1 MPAKRGGSCWFAV
14 ESKSYEIT
22 AEVAGE
28 RIKGVIVE
36 RSRGFTSWI
45 RFGSLSLC
53 CLLEGVEACCR
64 GVFMQGHVKSWE
76 DGGRR
81 YKLEIRA
88 NEAGRYIL
96 CSVVDSELKRF
107 CLVFPEGKGVLGG
120 WVLLAE
126 KLRFL
131 GVASWEKSKGTAAFY
146 GKGCTNGESV
156 RKDKKSYAEAVN
168 VRGKKL
174 GEAVW
179 IQLGE
184 DEVSNERK
192 FLGRCLVGR
201 WGQPS
206 MLEPDVQAFESWGRS
221 VWNTK
226 GGVKFSRLGGSL
238 LLIEFETKEEAEKV
252 LLRGH
257 RWFKESFLNL
267 ERWDPKVECSHNGE
281 RDKSIWVRVVGMPL
295 HFWSQEILR
304 KIGDACGG
312 FFAVDEDTA
321 KFKELKWAR
330 LLVRSEGLEW
340 PNSLQVAVGSVC
352 YSLQLWW
359 EVKPG
364 LTAVVPATRNEM
376 GNEREVRDEGEGDS
390 RAGFKKANVRTH
402 GEPAKVDVPCENDE
416 GGCSKAAAFSEALSE
431 KVADGVGS
439 TASQHITWGKNT
451 ICGPGKSLVLGR
463 QMMVDLGRRPKEKG
477 QVTEGQIELMKM
489 GRPKSPSYK
498 DSEVEMDR
506 SREAR
511 APVGGLGVSG
521 ELEGEMVGAQMGSRS
536 PAVNLTVFT
545 NEALMEEASRY
556 SDQSSCSLSSLGKR
570 DISLSSTPSGRNG
583 ESVARTGVIIQSSS
597 SVEAGGAVMGP
608 LRMIWADG
616 REAEVL
622 DSAGR
627 EVGAFGEK
635 TEGDTNR
642 TIHEDM
648 EEREEEEEP
657 CWQSS
662 SLAKFSR
669 YIGMPTEGFE
679 GEILFL
685 LKRMKERKIQ
695 KGQMD
700 GRKSKKLKS
709 SKFERELR
717 KLEWT
722 LNYIGEGG
730 GEEGV
735 NTCRSK

>member
-1 MPAKRGGSCWFAV
+1 MSAKRGGSCWFAV

-184 DEVSNERK
+184 DEVSNERN

-226 GGVKFSRLGGSL
+226 GVVKFSRLGDSL

-267 ERWDPKVECSHNGE
+267 ERWDPKVGCSHNGE

-312 FFAVDEDTA
+312 FIAVDEDTA

-330 LLVRSEGLEW
+330 LL
-340 PNSLQVAVGSVC
+340 
-352 YSLQLWW
+352 LWW

-364 LTAVVPATRNEM
+364 LTAVIPATKNEK

-390 RAGFKKANVRTH
+390 RAGFKMMKVRTH
-402 GEPAKVDVPCENDE
+402 GEPAKVDVPCESGE
-416 GGCSKAAAFSEALSE
+416 GGCSKAAAISAAMSD
-431 KVADGVGS
+431 KAADGVGS
-439 TASQHITWGKNT
+439 SDGQQIAWGKKT
-451 ICGPGKSLVLGR
+451 VRGPGNSFSLGR
-463 QMMVDLGRRPKEKG
+463 QMGVDLGQRPAGKG
-477 QVTEGQIELMKM
+477 QVTEGQDDLMGM
-489 GRPKSPSYK
+489 GRPMSSLYK
-498 DSEVEMDR
+498 ETETELAR

-511 APVGGLGVSG
+511 APDREMGGSG
-521 ELEGEMVGAQMGSRS
+521 ELEGEMIASQMGSRS
-536 PAVNLTVFT
+536 PAINITEFT
-545 NEALMEEASRY
+545 NEALREEASRH
-556 SDQSSCSLSSLGKR
+556 SDQFYRSLSLLGKR
-570 DISLSSTPSGRNG
+570 EKTLSSTPSVRRG
-583 ESVARTGVIIQSSS
+583 ESVAMAGVINHSSS
-597 SVEAGGAVMGP
+597 SDEVGGEVMGP

-622 DSAGR
+622 EITAMEAG
-627 EVGAFGEK
+627 VFGEK
-635 TEGDTNR
+635 SEGVTDR

-648 EEREEEEEP
+648 EEREKEEEP

-679 GEILFL
+679 GEILLL
-685 LKRMKERKIQ
+685 LKRMKEKRIQ
-695 KGQMD
+695 KGQVD
-700 GRKSKKLKS
+700 GRKRKS
-709 SKFERELR
+709 
-717 KLEWT
+717 
-722 LNYIGEGG
+722 
-730 GEEGV
+730 
-735 NTCRSK
+735 

>member
-1 MPAKRGGSCWFAV
+1 MMKMAAKRGGRCWFAV

-22 AEVAGE
+22 TEVAGE
-28 RIKGVIVE
+28 RLKGIIVE

-45 RFGSLSLC
+45 RFGSFSLR

-64 GVFMQGHVKSWE
+64 GVFKQGHAKSWE

-96 CSVVDSELKRF
+96 CSVVDSDLKRF

-131 GVASWEKSKGTAAFY
+131 GVASWEESKGSAAFY
-146 GKGCTNGESV
+146 GKGCTDGEFV
-156 RKDKKSYAEAVN
+156 RKDKKSYVEAVN
-168 VRGKKL
+168 SRGKKL

-179 IQLGE
+179 LQLGE

-201 WGQPS
+201 WGQSS
-206 MLEPDVQAFESWGRS
+206 MLEPDMQAFESWGRS

-226 GGVKFSRLGGSL
+226 GGVKFSRLGGPL

-267 ERWDPKVECSHNGE
+267 ERWDPKVGCSHNGE
-281 RDKSIWVRVVGMPL
+281 RDKM
-295 HFWSQEILR
+295 
-304 KIGDACGG
+304 
-312 FFAVDEDTA
+312 DEDTA
-321 KFKELKWAR
+321 NFKELKWAR

-340 PNSLQVAVGSVC
+340 PSSLQVAVGSIC
-352 YSLQLWW
+352 YSIQLWW
-359 EVKPG
+359 EAKPG
-364 LTAVVPATRNEM
+364 LTAVIPATKNEM
-376 GNEREVRDEGEGDS
+376 GNEREVRDEGEGNS
-390 RAGFKKANVRTH
+390 RAGCKMAKVRTH
-402 GEPAKVDVPCENDE
+402 GEPAKVDVPCENGE
-416 GGCSKAAAFSEALSE
+416 GGCSKAVAFSAAMSE
-431 KVADGVGS
+431 KVTDGVGS
-439 TASQHITWGKNT
+439 SDGQQIAWGKKT
-451 ICGPGKSLVLGR
+451 SRGPGKSFSLGR
-463 QMMVDLGRRPKEKG
+463 QMGVDLGQRPAGKG
-477 QVTEGQIELMKM
+477 QVTEGQNDLMGM
-489 GRPKSPSYK
+489 GRPKTSPYK
-498 DSEVEMDR
+498 DPEAELVR

-511 APVGGLGVSG
+511 ALDKEMGGSG
-521 ELEGEMVGAQMGSRS
+521 ELEGEMIGSQMGSRS
-536 PAVNLTVFT
+536 PAVNITELT
-545 NEALMEEASRY
+545 NEALREEASRY
-556 SDQSSCSLSSLGKR
+556 SDLFYRPLSVLEKPKK
-570 DISLSSTPSGRNG
+570 SLSSTPSVRRG
-583 ESVARTGVIIQSSS
+583 ESAVMAGVINHSSS
-597 SVEAGGAVMGP
+597 SDEVGGEVMGP

-622 DSAGR
+622 EIAGM
-627 EVGAFGEK
+627 EAGVFGEK
-635 TEGDTNR
+635 SEGVTDR

-679 GEILFL
+679 GEILLL
-685 LKRMKERKIQ
+685 LKRMQERKIQ
-695 KGQMD
+695 KGQVD
-700 GRKSKKLKS
+700 GRKRKKLKS

-722 LNYIGEGG
+722 VNYIGEGG
-730 GEEGV
+730 GEEGE